1 MKVATKYV
9 YQNAYRGLLA
19 FTTLKLEE
27 GMQVIQNLKKP

>member
-9 YQNAYRGLLA
+9 YQNAYAYRGLLA

-27 GMQVIQNLKKP
+27 GR

>member
-9 YQNAYRGLLA
+9 YQNAYAYHGLLA

-27 GMQVIQNLKKP
+27 GM